1 MRTVGRAI
9 LSFIASSFHT
19 RAALQL
25 EILALRHQ
33 LTVAQRSVKR
43 PRLNPADEPEILWAW
58 LSRVWS
64 GWQSRSRFPGRSRGS
79 GAPAAPAGASVSSLR
94 A

>member
-9 LSFIASSFHT
+9 LSFFAAFFRT

-33 LTVAQRSVKR
+33 LAVAQRSVKR
-43 PRLNPADEPEILWAW
+43 PRLKPADRIFWAW
-58 LSRVWS
+58 LSKV
-64 GWQSRSRFPGRSRGS
+64 
-79 GAPAAPAGASVSSLR
+79 
-94 A
+94 